1 MAIGKLTGRLMRH
14 IKKTKPIKA
23 VPNQAKPPI
32 PKKSFLKQNK
42 GKLIGGGALVTSGAL
57 ADTAAERAF
66 GKGSNANNQGSV
78 NVFVVQKR
86 TNVRQSR

>member
-1 MAIGKLTGRLMRH
+1 MAIGKITGKLLRH

-32 PKKSFLKQNK
+32 PKRSFLKQNR

-66 GKGSNANNQGSV
+66 GKSSANNQGSV
-78 NVFVVQKR
+78 NVIVVQKR
-86 TNVRQSR
+86 TNVKQSR